1 MHASSWEA
9 VTKAYDEAIKSAAR
23 SGFTNHEALAN
34 ERAGL
39 FVVDFRETN
48 KKAKDD
54 NAVADVAEQ
63 YISRA
68 MALYR
73 EWGAKAKAEQLEQHF
88 PQLKPSELTQGS
100 NIKARRRFSR
110 TLTARFRDM
119 KLHSGRW
126 SVGASS
132 DLKILDGFDNLKQD
146 QGPPEDNT
154 RFDPYGFGSGTRPF
168 GGDDSD

>member
-1 MHASSWEA
+1 
-9 VTKAYDEAIKSAAR
+9 VDIKV
-23 SGFTNHEALAN
+23 N
-34 ERAGL
+34 
-39 FVVDFRETN
+39 N

-54 NAVADVAEQ
+54 DGVTSMAKD

-73 EWGAKAKAEQLEQHF
+73 EWGATAKVEQLEKEF
-88 PQLKPSELTQGS
+88 PSLQPSIMMKGS

-132 DLKILDGFDNLKQD
+132 DLKILDGFDDLRGD
-146 QGPPEDNT
+146 QLDSSEKSEKSKL
-154 RFDPYGFGSGTRPF
+154 DPYGFAGK
-168 GGDDSD
+168 